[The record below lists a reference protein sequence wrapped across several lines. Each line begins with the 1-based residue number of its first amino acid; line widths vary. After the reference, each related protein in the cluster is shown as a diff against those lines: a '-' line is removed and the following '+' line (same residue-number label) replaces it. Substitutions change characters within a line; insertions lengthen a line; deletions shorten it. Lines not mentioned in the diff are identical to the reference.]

1 MEYWSMSGSY
11 GTHRPVFSSRE
22 DETDFSQYEDE
33 IKQMLAVDNMTWSM
47 AALAKVLK
55 VSTSTVHA
63 SIKRM
68 QDVQLLNTSMRTLTG
83 YNIQIKSLRNLIIH
97 GVKYFFPVKPGSV
110 TRGIVTGSLEGLSS
124 ASDLP
129 FVWPSP
135 LGHTRGIAIEPLHKS
150 VPYLATQV
158 GGSAALYQIF
168 SAIDS
173 IRVGTVRERDHAVQ
187 LLEDLL

>member
-1 MEYWSMSGSY
+1 M
-11 GTHRPVFSSRE
+11 
-22 DETDFSQYEDE
+22 
-33 IKQMLAVDNMTWSM
+33 AV
-47 AALAKVLK
+47 LAKVLK

-68 QDVQLLNTSMRTLTG
+68 QDVQLLSTSVRTLTG
-83 YNIQIKSLRNLIIH
+83 YDIHTQSLRNLIIH
-97 GVKYFFPVKPGSV
+97 GVKYIFPVKPGSV
-110 TRGIVTGSLEGLSS
+110 TRGIVTGALGELSS

-158 GGSAALYQIF
+158 GGSSALYQIF

-173 IRVGTVRERDHAVQ
+173 IRIGTVRERDYAVR